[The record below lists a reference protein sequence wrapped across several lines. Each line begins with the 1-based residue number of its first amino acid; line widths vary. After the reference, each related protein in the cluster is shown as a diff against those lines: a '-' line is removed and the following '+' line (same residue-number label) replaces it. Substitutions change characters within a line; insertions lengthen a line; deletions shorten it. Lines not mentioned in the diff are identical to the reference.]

1 MKLEVKNWM
10 LQGMEPRQQSPGT
23 TPQQIPTLII
33 HTANFIVF
41 ITLFLAGSEKKLRK
55 QLEEV

>member
-1 MKLEVKNWM
+1 M